1 MPLPAGITQGITHF
15 DHRNRGSDHRHVTLA
30 LCPAGD
36 PRFEPRRY
44 QIQRHPQGCEDDQ
57 ALWGDAMSPTQMQR
71 ADMGLG
77 PNPPIMATTGGDSE
91 DPFVDNA
98 SYPFVAGPWWS
109 NPAYN
114 GG

>member
-1 MPLPAGITQGITHF
+1 M
-15 DHRNRGSDHRHVTLA
+15 HRAARTLGWIGLSCLA
-30 LCPAGD
+30 AAS
-36 PRFEPRRY
+36 
-44 QIQRHPQGCEDDQ
+44 GCEDDQ

-71 ADMGLG
+71 AGMGSG
-77 PNPPIMATTGGDSE
+77 PNPPMMATTGGDSE

>member
-1 MPLPAGITQGITHF
+1 MQRAA
-15 DHRNRGSDHRHVTLA
+15 RTLGWIGA
-30 LCPAGD
+30 SCVAAA
-36 PRFEPRRY
+36 F
-44 QIQRHPQGCEDDQ
+44 GCEDDQ
-57 ALWGDAMSPTQMQR
+57 ALWGDAMSPTQLQR
-71 ADMGLG
+71 SEMGSG
-77 PNPPIMATTGGDSE
+77 PNPPMMATSGGDSE

>member
-1 MPLPAGITQGITHF
+1 MQRAARTFGLIGL
-15 DHRNRGSDHRHVTLA
+15 SCLA
-30 LCPAGD
+30 A
-36 PRFEPRRY
+36 
-44 QIQRHPQGCEDDQ
+44 IGCEDDQ

-71 ADMGLG
+71 AEMGPG
-77 PNPPIMATTGGDSE
+77 PNPPMMATSGGDSE